1 MSWENKSIEAK
12 EVAKLYSE
20 LKGEWLLLDVL
31 KRGANDKAEE
41 FVLVAHSK
49 EKDDLYDYIMEE
61 GDEIKGNLIF
71 VFADPDEVCEV

>member
-31 KRGANDKAEE
+31 KRGANGKAEE